1 MQKKGKSVFGP
12 EENFGVL
19 SQPSVCDTTVVHW
32 CRARLVNGP
41 QFTPHTSCYHL
52 AVSASLL
59 HICIRGATK
68 EVALPRRLDS
78 FPAGES
84 GTHYPKL
91 VLPQTAPLLCS
102 QRRSSP
108 VDVFSKFGSTESRKD
123 AWQPHHSLH
132 RPTAP
137 RDLTI
142 SALLAAGAHLGHH
155 RSLLNPNFIPYAYG
169 TRANITIIDLER
181 TLPHLRRAAALVRA
195 VASRDGTVVFVG
207 TRPDLRSTVLKAAQ
221 RIGSQA
227 YHVGEKWLPGTLTN
241 KIHFFGIDVARSERV
256 VPDLVIFLNPIPNL
270 HAIRECAIEHVP
282 TIGIV
287 DSNVDPRIVMYPIP
301 ANDESTRTAELI
313 AGVLSIAGREG
324 VEIAAEKAKIAAEQT
339 KKRAHSARSMTKR
352 RTLHVD

>member
-1 MQKKGKSVFGP
+1 L
-12 EENFGVL
+12 N
-19 SQPSVCDTTVVHW
+19 
-32 CRARLVNGP
+32 
-41 QFTPHTSCYHL
+41 
-52 AVSASLL
+52 
-59 HICIRGATK
+59 
-68 EVALPRRLDS
+68 
-78 FPAGES
+78 
-84 GTHYPKL
+84 
-91 VLPQTAPLLCS
+91 AP
-102 QRRSSP
+102 SSP
-108 VDVFSKFGSTESRKD
+108 VDAFSKFGSTQTRD
-123 AWQPHHSLH
+123 NAWQPHHPLH

-137 RDLTI
+137 RDLTL

-195 VASRDGTVVFVG
+195 IAARDGTIVFIG
-207 TRPDLRSTVLKAAQ
+207 TRPDLRPTVLKAAQ

-241 KIHFFGIDVARSERV
+241 KVHFFGPEVTKSERV
-256 VPDLVIFLNPIPNL
+256 VPDLAIFLNPIPNL

-287 DSNVDPRIVMYPIP
+287 DSNVDPRVVMYPIP

-324 VEIAAEKAKIAAEQT
+324 VELAAEQAE
-339 KKRAHSARSMTKR
+339 KRAHSAQSIARR
-352 RTLHVD
+352 RTLQVD